1 MWLVEIGEN
10 MNQGACFWHEVNVN
24 TFVILIFTSNRFEA
38 KSGLFLRT
46 QQRRPLRRQRSLPS
60 LHQAEPAPQSQT
72 VINDE
77 AIQKISALESE
88 LAKLRQQIA
97 QIVQAQE
104 QSAQSAGKSY
114 SLSKPYSL

>member
-1 MWLVEIGEN
+1 MTD
-10 MNQGACFWHEVNVN
+10 NVCMN
-24 TFVILIFTSNRFEA
+24 TFVIFMFNRFEA
-38 KSGLFLRT
+38 NSGLFLRT

-88 LAKLRQQIA
+88 LAKLRLQIA

-104 QSAQSAGKSY
+104 QSTQCAGK
-114 SLSKPYSL
+114 LSF